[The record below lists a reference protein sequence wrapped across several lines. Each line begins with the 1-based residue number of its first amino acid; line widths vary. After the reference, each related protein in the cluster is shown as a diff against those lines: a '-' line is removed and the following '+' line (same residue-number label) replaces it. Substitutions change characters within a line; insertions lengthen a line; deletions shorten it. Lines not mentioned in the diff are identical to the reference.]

1 MCTKRDR
8 YARQMWAETGG
19 RTGCSVFKP
28 LVELLPSFLTV
39 CDRYPLDMSLQTL
52 NGSTATPSYG
62 SYLLRVGVALDA
74 S

>member
-1 MCTKRDR
+1 M
-8 YARQMWAETGG
+8 
-19 RTGCSVFKP
+19 FKP